1 MLRICLYV
9 VALLFTPNILG
20 EEYFF
25 DFKNDP
31 LNQTPAGFRSII
43 AGSGNPGEWKVIMD
57 EVSPQLRPFTEM
69 APVVTKRPVLAQLS
83 RDPAD
88 EHFPILVYDNDTF
101 GDFTLTTKIKMVDGE
116 KERMAGI
123 AFRLQDE
130 KNYYVVRASSLGN
143 TFRFYKVVNGE
154 RGKLHGPDVSI
165 PPGTWHELQVE
176 CKGNQIRCLLNGK
189 ELIPPL
195 MDYSF
200 TSGKIGFW
208 TKSDSVSYFTDTKI
222 NYTRRDPL
230 AKILLQ
236 DQLKRYPRLLG
247 LKIFAMSPIQSKIVM
262 IASDKT
268 EEVGQLGGKPEE
280 DVISRDV
287 IYYGKDSQR
296 VTVTL
301 PLHDRN
307 GDPIAAVRV
316 TMKAFP
322 GQTEQNAIARAMPIV
337 KGMQSRVRTKSDL
350 IPNF

>member
-1 MLRICLYV
+1 
-9 VALLFTPNILG
+9 
-20 EEYFF
+20 
-25 DFKNDP
+25 
-31 LNQTPAGFRSII
+31 
-43 AGSGNPGEWKVIMD
+43 
-57 EVSPQLRPFTEM
+57 
-69 APVVTKRPVLAQLS
+69 
-83 RDPAD
+83 
-88 EHFPILVYDNDTF
+88 
-101 GDFTLTTKIKMVDGE
+101 
-116 KERMAGI
+116 MAGI

-154 RGKLHGPDVSI
+154 RGKLHGPDVPI
-165 PPGTWHELQVE
+165 PAGAWHELQVE
-176 CKGNQIRCLLNGK
+176 CRGNQIRCLLNGK

-195 MDYSF
+195 SDYSF

-230 AKILLQ
+230 AKILIQ

-247 LKIFAMSPIQSKIVM
+247 LKIFAMSPSRSEILM
-262 IASDKT
+262 IASDKP
-268 EEVGQLGGKPEE
+268 EEVGQTGGKPEQ

-287 IYYGKDSQR
+287 IYYGKDTQR

-307 GDPIAAVRV
+307 GEPIAAVRV

-322 GQTEQNAIARAMPIV
+322 GQTEQNAIARALPIV
-337 KGMQSRVRTKSDL
+337 KGMESRIRSKSDL
-350 IPNF
+350 MPN